1 MKISRAQYRASRKYN
16 KAHYVRISVNVSS
29 ETRDKL
35 KSAAADLR
43 ISLNRLM
50 LDGAEEYITN
60 HKEYIDR
67 YNERGTL
74 ISKD

>member
-1 MKISRAQYRASRKYN
+1 MKITEAQYRAARKYN
-16 KAHYVRISVNVSS
+16 KAHYVRISVNVPQ

-60 HKEYIDR
+60 HKD
-67 YNERGTL
+67 
-74 ISKD
+74 

>member
-16 KAHYVRISVNVSS
+16 DAHYVRIAVNVSS

-35 KSAAADLR
+35 KSAADDLG

-50 LDGAEEYITN
+50 VDGAEEYITN
-60 HKEYIDR
+60 HRQNNGRYDVIDNR
-67 YNERGTL
+67 VL
-74 ISKD
+74 

>member
-16 KAHYVRISVNVSS
+16 KAHYVRISVNVPQ

-35 KSAAADLR
+35 KSAADDLG

-50 LDGAEEYITN
+50 VDGAEEYITN
-60 HKEYIDR
+60 HR
-67 YNERGTL
+67 VL
-74 ISKD
+74 